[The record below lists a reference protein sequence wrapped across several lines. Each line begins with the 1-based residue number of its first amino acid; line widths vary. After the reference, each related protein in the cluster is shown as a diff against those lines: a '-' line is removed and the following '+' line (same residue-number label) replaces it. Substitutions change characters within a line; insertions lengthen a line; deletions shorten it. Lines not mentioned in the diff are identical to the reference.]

1 MADERDRWL
10 DKAAADRLLRGEPV
24 EPAGPAADPRARR
37 EAARLRAALDSLAPA
52 APPAGE
58 LPGEAAAVAA
68 FRAAHAAGVSASPA
82 SASRAPVPA
91 AAGPASAERSAA
103 TAAAGPARSGEPLV
117 ALGHAAGL
125 HVPAPRRSRAVRFG
139 LAAALASVAVGGL
152 AAAAGA
158 GLLDRPVRD
167 TAGPGPAMSVS
178 ADGDPAQGD
187 GSGGSTLDPHLRP
200 TPLRDGAA
208 PSTSPGASHP
218 PGTEGFTESGGDTR
232 GEGSSGTSAVGGT
245 GAGPGPDGKDGNDGK
260 GDREG
265 DGTFRTDGLPDGSGG
280 ETTSRDR
287 DRDRENQRRAVEL
300 CHDYRAG
307 HLNDDRR
314 ERLSRL
320 AKGLS
325 RIPYYCEALLDGVVH
340 DDGRMNSPSAPA
352 DGGAIGRMLRDPS
365 PVTSRL

>member
-24 EPAGPAADPRARR
+24 EPVGPAADPRARR
-37 EAARLRAALDSLAPA
+37 DAARLRAALDSLAPA
-52 APPAGE
+52 APAAGE

-68 FRAAHAAGVSASPA
+68 FRAAHGAGAPASPVPA
-82 SASRAPVPA
+82 SAGLSA
-91 AAGPASAERSAA
+91 AA
-103 TAAAGPARSGEPLV
+103 ARSGGREPLV
-117 ALGHAAGL
+117 ALGHAVGPR
-125 HVPAPRRSRAVRFG
+125 VPAPRRSRAVRFG

-187 GSGGSTLDPHLRP
+187 GGTGSTLDPQLRP
-200 TPLRDGAA
+200 TPLRDGAGPTA
-208 PSTSPGASHP
+208 SEGTSHP
-218 PGTEGFTESGGDTR
+218 PGTDGFAESGGDPR
-232 GEGSSGTSAVGGT
+232 REGSSGTSAVGGT
-245 GAGPGPDGKDGNDGK
+245 GTGTGGEDSGDGRDQ
-260 GDREG
+260 

-287 DRDRENQRRAVEL
+287 DRDRENQRRAVDL

-340 DDGRMNSPSAPA
+340 DDGRTNSPSAPA
-352 DGGAIGRMLRDPS
+352 DGGAIDRMLRNPA
-365 PVTSRL
+365 PVASRL

>member
-24 EPAGPAADPRARR
+24 EPVGPAAGPRARN

-52 APPAGE
+52 APAAGE

-68 FRAAHAAGVSASPA
+68 FRAAHAAGAPA
-82 SASRAPVPA
+82 SSGLPS
-91 AAGPASAERSAA
+91 AGLPSSAA
-103 TAAAGPARSGEPLV
+103 TGRSGEPLV
-117 ALGHAAGL
+117 ALGCGAGPR
-125 HVPAPRRSRAVRFG
+125 VPAPRRTRAVRFG

-158 GLLDRPVRD
+158 GLLDRPGHD

-178 ADGDPAQGD
+178 ADGDPAQGE
-187 GSGGSTLDPHLRP
+187 GGGGSTLDPQLRP
-200 TPLRDGAA
+200 TPLREGSG
-208 PSTSPGASHP
+208 PTLPPGTPHP
-218 PGTEGFTESGGDTR
+218 LGTEGFTGSGGDPL
-232 GEGSSGTSAVGGT
+232 GGGSSGTSAVGGAGG
-245 GAGPGPDGKDGNDGK
+245 GAEDRRDGRDRRDGKDAEK
-260 GDREG
+260 
-265 DGTFRTDGLPDGSGG
+265 DGTFRTDGFPDGSGG
-280 ETTSRDR
+280 ESAGR
-287 DRDRENQRRAVEL
+287 DRDRENQRRAVDL

-340 DDGRMNSPSAPA
+340 DDGRTNSPSAPA
-352 DGGAIGRMLRDPS
+352 DSPPVGRMLRDPA
-365 PVTSRL
+365 PVASRL

>member
-52 APPAGE
+52 APTAGE
-58 LPGEAAAVAA
+58 LPGEAAAAAA
-68 FRAAHAAGVSASPA
+68 FRAAHPAGAPA
-82 SASRAPVPA
+82 SRELS
-91 AAGPASAERSAA
+91 SAELSSTELSSAA
-103 TAAAGPARSGEPLV
+103 MTARSGETLV

-125 HVPAPRRSRAVRFG
+125 RVPAPRRARSVRFG

-158 GLLDRPVRD
+158 GLLDRPARD

-187 GSGGSTLDPHLRP
+187 GSGGSTLDPQLRP
-200 TPLRDGAA
+200 TPLRDGAG
-208 PSTSPGASHP
+208 PTVSPGTSHP
-218 PGTEGFTESGGDTR
+218 PGTDGFTESGGDTH
-232 GEGSSGTSAVGGT
+232 GGGSSGTSATGGT
-245 GAGPGPDGKDGNDGK
+245 GPGGKDGKD
-260 GDREG
+260 E

-287 DRDRENQRRAVEL
+287 DRDRENQRRAVDL

-352 DGGAIGRMLRDPS
+352 QSGPSGGILRGPA
-365 PVTSRL
+365 PVASRL

>member
-24 EPAGPAADPRARR
+24 EPVGPAADPRARS

-52 APPAGE
+52 APAAGE
-58 LPGEAAAVAA
+58 LPGEAAALAA
-68 FRAAHAAGVSASPA
+68 FRAAHAAGAPA
-82 SASRAPVPA
+82 SS
-91 AAGPASAERSAA
+91 GLPASGPPSA
-103 TAAAGPARSGEPLV
+103 TTDRSGEPLV
-117 ALGHAAGL
+117 ALGRAAAL
-125 HVPAPRRSRAVRFG
+125 RVPAPRRTRAVRFG

-152 AAAAGA
+152 AAAAAA
-158 GLLDRPVRD
+158 GLLDRPGHD

-187 GSGGSTLDPHLRP
+187 GAGGSTLDPQLRP
-200 TPLRDGAA
+200 TPLREGSG
-208 PSTSPGASHP
+208 PTLVPGTPQP
-218 PGTEGFTESGGDTR
+218 PGTEGFTGSGGDTQ
-232 GEGSSGTSAVGGT
+232 GGGSSGTSAVGGT
-245 GAGPGPDGKDGNDGK
+245 GGGEHGRDGKDGEK
-260 GDREG
+260 

-280 ETTSRDR
+280 ESTSRDR
-287 DRDRENQRRAVEL
+287 DRDRENQRRAVDL

-325 RIPYYCEALLDGVVH
+325 RIPFYCEALLDGVVH
-340 DDGRMNSPSAPA
+340 DDGRTNGPSAPA
-352 DGGAIGRMLRDPS
+352 DSPPVGRMLRDPA
-365 PVTSRL
+365 PVASRL

>member
-10 DKAAADRLLRGEPV
+10 DEAAADRLLRGEPV
-24 EPAGPAADPRARR
+24 EPVGPAADPRARR
-37 EAARLRAALDSLAPA
+37 EAARLRAALDSLTPPAPT
-52 APPAGE
+52 AGE
-58 LPGEAAAVAA
+58 LPGEDAAVAA
-68 FRAAHAAGVSASPA
+68 FRAAHSAGAPATAVPASPV
-82 SASRAPVPA
+82 SA
-91 AAGPASAERSAA
+91 AAGPSSAERCAA

-125 HVPAPRRSRAVRFG
+125 HVPGPRRSRAVRFG

-152 AAAAGA
+152 AAAAAA

-167 TAGPGPAMSVS
+167 TAGPGPAVSVS

-187 GSGGSTLDPHLRP
+187 GSGGSTLDPQLRP
-200 TPLRDGAA
+200 TPLRDGAG
-208 PSTSPGASHP
+208 PTASAGTPHP

-245 GAGPGPDGKDGNDGK
+245 GTGPGPDGKDDKDGR
-260 GDREG
+260 DD

-287 DRDRENQRRAVEL
+287 DRDRENQRRAVDL

-340 DDGRMNSPSAPA
+340 DDGRTNSPSAPA
-352 DGGAIGRMLRDPS
+352 DSGAIGRMLRDPS